1 MEKRKIIWSQRA
13 TIKLFEI
20 LDFYINRNKSKSYS
34 IKLYKRFT
42 KELNLLRKQPDLGRI
57 TDDESVRG
65 LIIEEFILF
74 YEITEHQIIIHT
86 VWDCRQNNEDLKIK

>member
-20 LDFYINRNKSKSYS
+20 LDFYTNRNKSKSYS
-34 IKLYKRFT
+34 TKLYKRFA

-57 TDDESVRG
+57 TDVESVRG

-74 YEITEHQIIIHT
+74 YEITEDRIIVHT
-86 VWDCRQNNEDLKIK
+86 VWDCRQNPEDLKIK

>member
-20 LDFYINRNKSKSYS
+20 LDFYTNRNKSKSYS
-34 IKLYKRFT
+34 AKLYKRFT
-42 KELNLLRKQPDLGRI
+42 KELNLLRKQPELGRT

-74 YEITEHQIIIHT
+74 YEITEDRIIVHT
-86 VWDCRQNNEDLKIK
+86 VWDCRQNPEDLRIK

>member
-20 LDFYINRNKSKSYS
+20 LDFYTNRNKSKSYS

-57 TDDESVRG
+57 TDVESVRA

-74 YEITEHQIIIHT
+74 YEITEDRIIVHT
-86 VWDCRQNNEDLKIK
+86 VWDCRQNPEDLRIK

>member
-74 YEITEHQIIIHT
+74 YEITEDRIIVHT
-86 VWDCRQNNEDLKIK
+86 VWDCRQNPEDLRIK

>member
-20 LDFYINRNKSKSYS
+20 LDFYSNRNKSKSYS
-34 IKLYKRFT
+34 IRLYKRFT

-57 TDDESVRG
+57 TDVESVRG

-74 YEITEHQIIIHT
+74 YELTEDQIIVHT
-86 VWDCRQNNEDLKIK
+86 IWDCRQNPDDLRIK